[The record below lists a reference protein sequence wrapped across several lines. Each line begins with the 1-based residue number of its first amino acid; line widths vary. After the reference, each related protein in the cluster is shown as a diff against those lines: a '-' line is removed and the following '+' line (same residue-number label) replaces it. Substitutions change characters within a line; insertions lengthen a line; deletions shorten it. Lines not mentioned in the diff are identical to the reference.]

1 MNYVKLIS
9 IAAFSAISG
18 ASFSQTVD
26 ASPETQ
32 TICSGGSANL
42 TAVVTPGGPG
52 SLPTTSYA
60 VSGIPYAPNAFTG
73 GTNVA
78 LTDDSQSGVLPI
90 GFTFCFFGNS
100 YTQFYIGSNGWI
112 SFSPTSTT
120 FTSAPIPS
128 AAGTVPKN
136 CVMGPWQDWHPGV
149 AGGPYINYQ
158 TLGVAPNRRL
168 VVNWNNCPMFSCT
181 TTLGRFQIVLYEST
195 NVIENHIATKPACLA
210 WAGGTAVQ
218 GIHNLPGTIAYTVPG
233 RNSTAWTA
241 TNEAQRYTPNGV
253 ATYTINWYVLPS
265 NTLVGTGSP
274 ITVTPPAGA
283 PSTSYYAQITG
294 TSGCGAALAS
304 TDTVV
309 VLQTIV
315 PAITA
320 ANNGPLCAGAALNL
334 TALPGIP
341 GATYAWTGPGGF
353 TSTAQNPTIPI
364 SVVGNSGVYTVTPTL
379 AGCVGAAATT
389 TVTINAVP
397 ATPVA
402 AGTTPICSGATLNLS
417 TTSTG
422 PTWNWTGPGGFTS
435 TLQNPSIPAATPA
448 ASGVYS
454 VTATSAAGC
463 TSMAGTVNITVN
475 PTPVAPTAANQN
487 ICFGMTATLTASG
500 SGATYQWY
508 NAPVAGTLL
517 ATGATYTTPPVTTT
531 TSYYVQT
538 TALGCTGPMTT
549 VTVTVAPSLTANAG
563 VDDSICSG
571 ASYSLSALPTGAG
584 YTYTWD
590 APAAIGFS
598 TSATPTVTPAA
609 TTTYTVTVAD
619 AFGCTGTDAVTITV
633 GTPLVANVNVT
644 PASCFASC
652 NGTGSVAASGSFGG
666 YTYLWSTGSTG
677 TVINSL
683 CAGPYNVTVTDLF
696 GCTTTN
702 TITVTEPTQLVLAG
716 STTTSNCNQPDGSAT
731 VVGAG
736 GTGAYTYLWNDPS
749 AQTTATAINLIPGLY
764 CVTVTDANGCFDSI
778 CLTVPNTPGV
788 TTTIASTVVTC
799 NGLCDGTATVTA
811 SLGVAPYT
819 YDWTPG
825 APVGDGTPA
834 ITNLCPGT
842 YTCTITDASGC
853 TVTATATITQPAV
866 IIIDVIPPVTICV
879 GQSTTLM
886 ASAIGGHPLGGYTFD
901 WMAPAFTGASNTVS
915 PIVTTT
921 YTVIATDTAGCVSQ
935 SPQTVTVTVN
945 PPLGVVP
952 SANVSI
958 CPGVSTTLSA
968 VASGGDG
975 TYTYS
980 WMPGAGAASTFSVS
994 PAATT
999 TYTITV
1005 TDGCTTLPATGTIT
1019 VTVLPVPAVLF
1030 SPNISNACEPI
1041 CITFTDASTVAG
1053 GTITGW
1059 NWNFGNGTTSTLAA
1073 PGPICYSAGTYDI
1086 TLTVTSNGG
1095 CSTTS
1100 LINNMI
1106 TVYPQPVAQ
1115 FIFGPQPTNTVNPT
1129 INFTDLSV
1137 DASNWSW
1144 SFGDPG
1150 NLYEPNSSTQ
1160 TSPSHTYADQ
1170 GTYCVTLIVQ
1180 SPGGCSDSITH
1191 CLVIEPEYTLYIP
1204 SGFTPNG
1211 DGLNQVF
1218 APKGQNIEEFTMR
1231 IFDRWGNQIFRST
1244 AVNEGWDGKVQDKAE
1259 IAQQDVY
1266 VYTIDVKD
1274 NLGKRHKYTGT
1285 VTIVK

>member
-1 MNYVKLIS
+1 MNYFKLLS
-9 IAAFSAISG
+9 LTALSAISS
-18 ASFSQTVD
+18 ASFSQIVD

-32 TICSGGSANL
+32 TICAGGNANL
-42 TAVVTPGGPG
+42 TAIVIPGGPG
-52 SLPTTSYA
+52 SLPTTNYA
-60 VSGIPYAPNAFTG
+60 ISGIPYAPNAFTG
-73 GTNVA
+73 GTSIT
-78 LTDDSQSGVLPI
+78 LSDDSQSGALPI
-90 GFTFCFFGNS
+90 GFTFCFFGTS
-100 YTQFYIGSNGWI
+100 YTQFYIGSNGWVA
-112 SFSPTSTT
+112 FSPQSTT
-120 FTSAPIPS
+120 YTSAPIPS
-128 AAGTVPKN
+128 TLATVPKN

-195 NVIENHIATKPACLA
+195 NIVENHIATKPNCMA

-218 GIHNLPGTIAYTVPG
+218 GLHNAAGTVAFVVAG
-233 RNSTAWTA
+233 RNSTAWTT

-274 ITVTPPAGA
+274 ITVTPPAGQ
-283 PSTSYYAQITG
+283 PSTSYYAAITG

-309 VLQTIV
+309 VLQTVV

-320 ANNGPLCAGAALNL
+320 GNNGPICAGAPLNL
-334 TALPGIP
+334 TTLPAIP

-353 TSTAQNPTIPI
+353 TSTLANPTIPV
-364 SVVGNSGVYTVTPTL
+364 SAVGNSGVYTVTPTL
-379 AGCVGAAATT
+379 AGCTGAPATT
-389 TVTINAVP
+389 TVTINPVP

-402 AGTTPICSGATLNLS
+402 AGTTPICSGTTLNLS

-422 PTWNWTGPGGFTS
+422 PTWSWTGPGGYTS
-435 TLQNPSIPAATPA
+435 TLQNPSIVSATTG
-448 ASGVYS
+448 ASGIYS

-463 TSMAGTVNITVN
+463 TSLPGTINITVN

-487 ICFGMTATLTASG
+487 ICFGMSATLTASG

-508 NAPVAGTLL
+508 DAPAAGTLL
-517 ATGATYTTPPVTTT
+517 GSGATYNTPPIAATTN
-531 TSYYVQT
+531 YYVQT

-571 ASYSLSALPTGAG
+571 SSYILGASPTGAG

-590 APAAIGFS
+590 APGTPGFS

-619 AFGCTGTDAVTITV
+619 ALGCTGTDAVTITV
-633 GTPLVANVNVT
+633 GSPLAVTVNVT
-644 PASCFASC
+644 PAICFAAC
-652 NGTGSVAASGSFGG
+652 NGTGSVSASGSFGG
-666 YTYLWSTGSTG
+666 YSYSWSTGSAA

-683 CAGPYNVTVTDLF
+683 CASTYTVTVTDLF
-696 GCTTTN
+696 GCTASN
-702 TITVTEPTQLVLAG
+702 TITVTQPTQIVLAG

-731 VVGAG
+731 VVAAG
-736 GTGAYTYLWNDPS
+736 GSGGYAYLWSPGG
-749 AQTTATAINLIPGLY
+749 QTTATATNLIPGLY
-764 CVTVTDANGCFDSI
+764 CVTVTDLNGCFDSI

-788 TTTIASTVVTC
+788 NITIASTQVTC

-811 SLGVAPYT
+811 SLGIAPYA
-819 YDWTPG
+819 YLWMPGGQITPVATG
-825 APVGDGTPA
+825 
-834 ITNLCPGT
+834 LCPGS
-842 YTCTITDASGC
+842 YTCTITDANGC
-853 TVTATATITQPAV
+853 TITASATITQPNV
-866 IIIDVIPPVTICV
+866 ILINTIPAVTICV

-886 ASAIGGHPLGGYTFD
+886 ASATGGHPLGGYTFD
-901 WMAPAFTGASNTVS
+901 WMAPAFTGANNTVS
-915 PIVTTT
+915 PTVTTT

-945 PPLGVVP
+945 PALAVFP

-958 CPGVSTTLSA
+958 CPGASTTLSA

-975 TYTYS
+975 SYIYS
-980 WMPGAGAASTFSVS
+980 WMPGSGAASTFSVS
-994 PAATT
+994 PATTT
-999 TYTITV
+999 TYTITI
-1005 TDGCTTLPATGTIT
+1005 TDACTTLPATGTVT
-1019 VTVLPVPAVLF
+1019 VTVLPLPVVSF
-1030 SPNISNACEPI
+1030 TPNVITGCEPT
-1041 CITFTDASTVAG
+1041 CVTFTDASTVAG
-1053 GTITGW
+1053 GTVTAW
-1059 NWNFGNGTTSTLAA
+1059 NWNFGNGTTSALQSPT
-1073 PGPICYSAGTYDI
+1073 PVCYNDGIFDI

-1095 CSTTS
+1095 CTTTS
-1100 LINNMI
+1100 TINNMI
-1106 TVYPQPVAQ
+1106 TIYPQPVAQ
-1115 FIFGPQPTNTVNPT
+1115 FVFGPQPTTTENPT

-1137 DASNWSW
+1137 DGTTWSW
-1144 SFGDPG
+1144 DFGDPG
-1150 NLYEPNSSTQ
+1150 NLYEPNSSSQ
-1160 TSPSHTYADQ
+1160 TNPSHTYGDT
-1170 GTYCVTLIVQ
+1170 GTYCVTLTVQ
-1180 SPGGCSDSITH
+1180 SPGGCSDITTN
-1191 CLVIEPEYTLYIP
+1191 CLVIEPEYTFYIP
-1204 SGFTPNG
+1204 NGFTPNG
-1211 DGLNQVF
+1211 DGLNPVF

-1231 IFDRWGNQIFRST
+1231 IYDRWGNMIFRST
-1244 AVNEGWDGKVQDKAE
+1244 AVNEGWDGKVQGKAD